1 VPALKGTSIIGGGVV
16 SNPGTGW
23 HGLDNVMQF
32 IYSEAAN
39 ETLAATP
46 TTPHEFVFTSFAAG
60 SRSADST
67 RCRT

>member
-1 VPALKGTSIIGGGVV
+1 M

-23 HGLDNVMQF
+23 NVLDNVMQF

-60 SRSADST
+60 SRSADLT